1 MALSHLAASASR
13 SSSLLK
19 PLSSALSLRRPISG
33 DNSPLTV
40 ETSVPFTSHQC
51 EAPSRSVETNPK
63 ELLTFFRDMALM
75 RRMEI
80 AADSLYKAKL
90 IRGFCHLYDGQEAV
104 AVGMEAAITKKDC
117 IITAYRDHCTFVSR
131 GGTLLEVFAELM
143 GRQAGCSKGKGGSMH
158 FYKKDSNF
166 YGGHGIVGAQVPL
179 GCGLAFAQKYSKDET
194 VTFALYGDGAANQ
207 GQLFEALNISALW
220 DLPAILVCENNHYGM
235 GTAEWRA
242 AKSPAYYKRG
252 DYVPGLKVRIS
263 WFVETMVLLS
273 CNLLV
278 LELYETVDV
287 VVLYAVD
294 GMDALAVKQACKFA
308 KEHALKNGPIISSI
322 KEEKSLF
329 CSYWSFVDVHAV
341 RVVTWKILEMDTYR
355 YHGHS
360 MSDPGSTYRTRD
372 EISGVRQ
379 ERDPIER
386 IRKLILSHDLA
397 TEKELKD
404 VEKEVRKEVDDAI
417 AQAKVRNF
425 LLLSF

>member
-1 MALSHLAASASR
+1 MALAHVASSTSR
-13 SSSLLK
+13 SNLL
-19 PLSSALSLRRPISG
+19 RPISAII
-33 DNSPLTV
+33 SPNLRRQLSTDDTRTLTI

-51 EAPSRSVETNPK
+51 ESPSRSVDTTPS
-63 ELLTFFRDMALM
+63 ELLSFFRDMATM

-104 AVGMEAAITKKDC
+104 AVGMESAITKKDS
-117 IITAYRDHCTFVSR
+117 IITAYRDHCTFLGR
-131 GGTLLEVFAELM
+131 GGTLLQVFSELM
-143 GRQAGCSKGKGGSMH
+143 GRIDGCSKGKGGSMH
-158 FYKKDSNF
+158 FYKKDSGF

-179 GCGLAFAQKYSKDET
+179 GCGLAFAQKYKKDGT

-252 DYVPGLKVRIS
+252 DYVPGLKV
-263 WFVETMVLLS
+263 
-273 CNLLV
+273 
-278 LELYETVDV
+278 
-287 VVLYAVD
+287 D

-308 KEHALKNGPIISSI
+308 KEHALKNGPI
-322 KEEKSLF
+322 
-329 CSYWSFVDVHAV
+329 
-341 RVVTWKILEMDTYR
+341 ILEMDTYR

-386 IRKLILSHDLA
+386 VRKLILSHDLA

-404 VEKEVRKEVDDAI
+404 TEKEVRKLVDDAI
-417 AQAKVRNF
+417 AQAKESPMPEPHELFSNVYAKGYGVEAFGADRKEVRAV
-425 LLLSF
+425 LP

>member
-1 MALSHLAASASR
+1 MALSQLASSSPSR
-13 SSSLLK
+13 SVNLLK
-19 PLSSALSLRRPISG
+19 PLLSAISLHRPIST
-33 DNSPLTV
+33 DTTPITV
-40 ETSVPFTSHQC
+40 ETSVPFTAHQC
-51 EAPSRSVETNPK
+51 EAPSRTVQTNAQ
-63 ELLTFFRDMALM
+63 ELLNFFRDMAVM

-104 AVGMEAAITKKDC
+104 AVGMEAALTKKDC
-117 IITAYRDHCTFVSR
+117 IITSYRDHCTFVGR
-131 GGTLLEVFAELM
+131 DGTLLEVFAELM

-179 GCGLAFAQKYSKDET
+179 GCGLAFAQKYCKDEA

-220 DLPAILVCENNHYGM
+220 NLPAILVCENNHYGM

-252 DYVPGLKVRIS
+252 DYAPGLK
-263 WFVETMVLLS
+263 
-273 CNLLV
+273 
-278 LELYETVDV
+278 
-287 VVLYAVD
+287 VD
-294 GMDALAVKQACKFA
+294 GMDALAVKQACAFA
-308 KEHALKNGPIISSI
+308 KEHALKNGPI
-322 KEEKSLF
+322 
-329 CSYWSFVDVHAV
+329 
-341 RVVTWKILEMDTYR
+341 ILEMDTYR

-372 EISGVRQ
+372 EITGVRQ

-386 IRKLILSHDLA
+386 IRKLILLHDLA

-404 VEKEVRKEVDDAI
+404 IEKEVRKEVDDAI
-417 AQAKVRNF
+417 AQAKENPVPEPSKLFSDVYAKGLGVESFGADRKEVRAT
-425 LLLSF
+425 LA